1 MPSVPTGAGWFLRG
15 NLSDGYNDM
24 CSGAGSC
31 SNLDSSYM
39 MDGLC
44 FLAVVPQSWKKA
56 IAITLWELCI
66 LTRTFGKLSVSS
78 VAA

>member
-1 MPSVPTGAGWFLRG
+1 
-15 NLSDGYNDM
+15 
-24 CSGAGSC
+24 
-31 SNLDSSYM
+31 LDSSYM

>member
-1 MPSVPTGAGWFLRG
+1 
-15 NLSDGYNDM
+15 
-24 CSGAGSC
+24 
-31 SNLDSSYM
+31 M
-39 MDGLC
+39 MMAFVFWLWYHSPG
-44 FLAVVPQSWKKA
+44 KKA